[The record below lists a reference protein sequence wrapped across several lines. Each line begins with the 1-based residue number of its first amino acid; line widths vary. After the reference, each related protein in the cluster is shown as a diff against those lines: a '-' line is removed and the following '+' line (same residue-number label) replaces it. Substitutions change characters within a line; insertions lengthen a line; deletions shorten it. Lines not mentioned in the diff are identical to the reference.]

1 MLFVLIVGTLASA
14 GCAALAPPP
23 ASSGGGAPPS
33 SIGMG
38 SAANAPAVPDV
49 NDVNDPSLTITK
61 AEIDGIPTIAAT
73 ELPPEARETMRL
85 IARGGPFPYSKDGAI
100 FQNRE
105 RLLPLQPAGY
115 YREYT
120 VRTPSASNRGAR
132 RIVSGRAN
140 ELYYTDDHYASF
152 RRIVE

>member
-1 MLFVLIVGTLASA
+1 MYAPHILTHHWRTGLMLFVLIVGTLAGA

-23 ASSGGGAPPS
+23 ASSGGS
-33 SIGMG
+33 T
-38 SAANAPAVPDV
+38 ANAPAVPAV
-49 NDVNDPSLTITK
+49 PDVNDPSLTITK
-61 AEIDGIPTIAAT
+61 AEIDGIPTIAAA

-100 FQNRE
+100 S
-105 RLLPLQPAGY
+105 
-115 YREYT
+115 YT
-120 VRTPSASNRGAR
+120 GRTPGASNRGAR

-152 RRIVE
+152 RRIIE